1 MMTTEEKAG
10 KIIKDVQKEKGAN
23 PVRTFRSI
31 ASKEYVNIHGPEH
44 HVLDG
49 ICILTDYCNAGGKSI
64 LRKV

>member
-23 PVRTFRSI
+23 PVRIFRSI